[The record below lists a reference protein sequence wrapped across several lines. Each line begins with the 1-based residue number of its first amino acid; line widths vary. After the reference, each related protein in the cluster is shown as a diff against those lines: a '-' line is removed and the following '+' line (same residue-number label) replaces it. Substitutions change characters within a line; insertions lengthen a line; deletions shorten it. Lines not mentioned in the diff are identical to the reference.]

1 MEELLKAYELEAV
14 QLKLLSSEF
23 ATRFPKVAGKLQM
36 AGDVCEDPH
45 VERLIQAVAL
55 LAAHVS
61 KRLDDDF
68 PQFTER
74 LLDVLFPH
82 YTRPFPSCAIV
93 RIDST
98 ATKASAPQTVTRIPR
113 GTEMDSARVQ
123 GVPCR
128 FNTAYDVTVSA
139 IGIASATFNPLI
151 RAPSGV
157 ALPSTASSSISIVIE
172 SPAALSAPELNTLRI
187 FIDGEPSFCSVL
199 LDTMFMR
206 SVCAHIEQDDGRWSA
221 LPAIPLASV
230 GFHEKDAL
238 IPFGAR
244 SNPASRVLTEY
255 FAFPDKFNFFDI
267 DLAAVLA
274 HAEPDCKRL
283 TLHLAFA
290 GLRADSN
297 AARMLRSLSAK
308 NLVLGCTPVVNLFQ
322 QNGVPIPVTNLTAD
336 YPVLAHA
343 QHARGYEV
351 YSVDKVHMVRQR
363 AGERKLTEFRPFYSL
378 RHGEDPAS
386 RGYYWVMRHDETVA
400 AISPGF
406 EKRITLIDSDL
417 ALLTEEKS
425 TLSLTLSCTNRDLP
439 SMLKYGQREGDLAL
453 NNGMKSDPIR
463 FLRRPTP
470 SYRFSSGDGQH
481 WRLISHLTLNHHSLA
496 QEGLAAFR
504 EMLTLY
510 DLPQSPISQ
519 RLIAGI
525 VDLDHADTSTWMRR
539 GRGPCLVHGIEV
551 RITIDEEA
559 FVGSGVHMFIEVMD
573 QFLGLYVQ
581 HNSFVELVV
590 LSQQTGEELKRCK
603 PRNGNQNL
611 V

>member
-36 AGDVCEDPH
+36 AGEVCEDPH

-55 LAAHVS
+55 IAARIS

-82 YTRPFPSCAIV
+82 YGRPFPSCAIV
-93 RIDST
+93 RFDNGST
-98 ATKASAPQTVTRIPR
+98 VGSAPPAVHSIPR
-113 GTEMDSARVQ
+113 GTEMDSAPVQ
-123 GVPCR
+123 GVQCR
-128 FNTAYDVTVSA
+128 FRTAYDVTVSSVA
-139 IGIASATFNPLI
+139 ITAATFHPLI
-151 RAPSGV
+151 RAPAAV
-157 ALPSTASSSISIVIE
+157 TLPVTASSSIAIVIE
-172 SPAALSAPELNTLRI
+172 SAASLSEAGLDRLRV
-187 FIDGEPSFCSVL
+187 FVDGEPSFCSAL
-199 LDTMFMR
+199 LDTLFLR
-206 SVCAHIEQDDGRWSA
+206 ALCAHVEMEDGRWLA
-221 LPAIPLASV
+221 LPSSPLASV
-230 GFHEKDAL
+230 GFHNDDAL

-244 SNPASRVLTEY
+244 SNPANRVLTEY
-255 FAFPDKFNFFDI
+255 FAFPDKFSFFDI
-267 DLAAVLA
+267 DLAALLA
-274 HAEPDCKRL
+274 HAAPDCKRV
-283 TLHLAFA
+283 TLHLALA
-290 GLRADSN
+290 GLRADAS
-297 AARMLRSLSAK
+297 ATRMLRSLSAK
-308 NLVLGCTPVVNLFQ
+308 NLVLGCTPVINLFEQ
-322 QNGVPIPVTNLTAD
+322 HGVPIPVTHLSAD

-343 QHARGYEV
+343 QHARAFEV
-351 YSVDKVHMVRQR
+351 YSIDKVNMVRQR
-363 AGERKLTEFRPFYSL
+363 AGQRRLTEFRPFYSL
-378 RHGEDPAS
+378 RHGEDAAS
-386 RGYYWVMRHDETVA
+386 KGYYWVMRHDEAVA
-400 AISPGF
+400 TISPGF

-417 ALLTEEKS
+417 SLLADEKC

-439 SMLKYGQREGDLAL
+439 SLLRYGQREGDLGL
-453 NNGMKSDPIR
+453 INGVKSAPLR

-470 SYRFSSGDGQH
+470 SYRFPCGDGQH

-496 QEGLAAFR
+496 QEGLGGFR

-510 DLPQSPISQ
+510 DLPQSATSQ
-519 RLIAGI
+519 RLIGGI
-525 VDLDHADTSTWMRR
+525 VGLEHADTSAWMRR

-551 RITIDEEA
+551 RITIDEDA
-559 FVGSGVHMFIEVMD
+559 FVGSGVHIFIEVMN

-603 PRNGNQNL
+603 PRNGNQHL